1 MKENSRKCS
10 LRGNGTRLGR
20 DSVTGAGGT
29 GWEAGV
35 SSDSGAR
42 FKKDDQCLGLKGASE
57 FGLA

>member
-29 GWEAGV
+29 GREAGV
-35 SSDSGAR
+35 VTQKLISRKMTMSRAQGG
-42 FKKDDQCLGLKGASE
+42 Q
-57 FGLA
+57 